1 MQSRTDFSRYNNY
14 NITCHFET
22 RLSVD
27 CDSFLMSEVLVKLG
41 KERVGDHAA
50 GTVVPP
56 TDTDTEVAKR
66 LLGTLINFAAGVS
79 PQSGDRVRSNL
90 VSLLVGAVLHQS
102 ACNLDML
109 LMIPKVNILFHVRY
123 C

>member
-1 MQSRTDFSRYNNY
+1 
-14 NITCHFET
+14 
-22 RLSVD
+22 
-27 CDSFLMSEVLVKLG
+27 MSEVLVKLG

-50 GTVVPP
+50 GTVLPP

-66 LLGTLINFAAGVS
+66 LLATLVNFVAGVS
-79 PQSGDRVRSNL
+79 PQSGDRLRSNL

>member
-1 MQSRTDFSRYNNY
+1 
-14 NITCHFET
+14 
-22 RLSVD
+22 
-27 CDSFLMSEVLVKLG
+27 MSEVLVKLG
-41 KERVGDHAA
+41 KERVC
-50 GTVVPP
+50 TVLPP
-56 TDTDTEVAKR
+56 TDTEVAKR

-79 PQSGDRVRSNL
+79 PQSGDRVRRNL

>member
-1 MQSRTDFSRYNNY
+1 
-14 NITCHFET
+14 
-22 RLSVD
+22 
-27 CDSFLMSEVLVKLG
+27 MSEVLVKLG
-41 KERVGDHAA
+41 KERVC
-50 GTVVPP
+50 TVLPP

-66 LLGTLINFAAGVS
+66 LLATLVNFVAGVS
-79 PQSGDRVRSNL
+79 PQSGDRLRSNL

>member
-1 MQSRTDFSRYNNY
+1 
-14 NITCHFET
+14 
-22 RLSVD
+22 
-27 CDSFLMSEVLVKLG
+27 MSEVLVKLG
-41 KERVGDHAA
+41 KERVG
-50 GTVVPP
+50 TVLPP

-66 LLGTLINFAAGVS
+66 LLATLVNFVAGVS
-79 PQSGDRVRSNL
+79 PQSGDRLRSNL

>member
-1 MQSRTDFSRYNNY
+1 
-14 NITCHFET
+14 
-22 RLSVD
+22 
-27 CDSFLMSEVLVKLG
+27 MSEVLVKLG

-50 GTVVPP
+50 GMVLPP
-56 TDTDTEVAKR
+56 TDTDTDTEVAKR
-66 LLGTLINFAAGVS
+66 LLATLVNFVAGVS

>member
-1 MQSRTDFSRYNNY
+1 MGKDT
-14 NITCHFET
+14 
-22 RLSVD
+22 
-27 CDSFLMSEVLVKLG
+27 VL
-41 KERVGDHAA
+41 
-50 GTVVPP
+50 PP
-56 TDTDTEVAKR
+56 TADTDIEVAKR

-79 PQSGDRVRSNL
+79 PQSGDRVRRNL
-90 VSLLVGAVLHQS
+90 VRLLVGAVLHQS

>member
-1 MQSRTDFSRYNNY
+1 
-14 NITCHFET
+14 
-22 RLSVD
+22 
-27 CDSFLMSEVLVKLG
+27 MSEVLVKLG
-41 KERVGDHAA
+41 KERVG
-50 GTVVPP
+50 TVLPP

-79 PQSGDRVRSNL
+79 PQSGNRVRRNL
-90 VSLLVGAVLHQS
+90 VGLLVGAVLHQS